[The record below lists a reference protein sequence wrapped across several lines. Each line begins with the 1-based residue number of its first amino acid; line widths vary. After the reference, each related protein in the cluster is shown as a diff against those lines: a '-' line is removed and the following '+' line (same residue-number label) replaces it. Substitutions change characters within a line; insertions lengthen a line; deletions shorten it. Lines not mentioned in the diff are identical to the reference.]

1 MDTTIDPVPRHV
13 RSTGAT
19 TPGRNLRDAIVI
31 GVVLAALAL
40 ASLLHPVLFL
50 VVLTAAMLIGAYEVQ
65 EAVGH
70 ARLDVPVIPVAI
82 GIVSM
87 MVAAYLRG
95 PEMLAVATGLSMVAV
110 VLWRATDGFTASA
123 SSIAGGLLTLLY
135 PAALGGFAALM
146 VAEPAGRTRIAV
158 FILVTVFSDIGGYAA
173 GVRFGRHPMAPSLS
187 PKKSWEGFAGSV
199 LACGVVGALA
209 VWLLLDGAWWGGA
222 VLGVLVA
229 GCATV
234 GDLIESSIKRDVGI
248 KDMSNILPGH
258 GGIMDRLDSLV
269 VCAPVAWAGLRILV
283 PYA

>member
-234 GDLIESSIKRDVGI
+234 GDLIESSIKRDAGI
-248 KDMSNILPGH
+248 KDMSSLLPGH
-258 GGIMDRLDSLV
+258 GGLMDRLDSLV

>member
-209 VWLLLDGAWWGGA
+209 VWLLLDGA
-222 VLGVLVA
+222 
-229 GCATV
+229 
-234 GDLIESSIKRDVGI
+234 
-248 KDMSNILPGH
+248 
-258 GGIMDRLDSLV
+258 
-269 VCAPVAWAGLRILV
+269 
-283 PYA
+283 

>member
-95 PEMLAVATGLSMVAV
+95 PEMLAVATGLS
-110 VLWRATDGFTASA
+110 L
-123 SSIAGGLLTLLY
+123 
-135 PAALGGFAALM
+135 
-146 VAEPAGRTRIAV
+146 
-158 FILVTVFSDIGGYAA
+158 
-173 GVRFGRHPMAPSLS
+173 SL
-187 PKKSWEGFAGSV
+187 
-199 LACGVVGALA
+199 
-209 VWLLLDGAWWGGA
+209 
-222 VLGVLVA
+222 
-229 GCATV
+229 
-234 GDLIESSIKRDVGI
+234 IHI
-248 KDMSNILPGH
+248 
-258 GGIMDRLDSLV
+258 
-269 VCAPVAWAGLRILV
+269 
-283 PYA
+283 

>member
-70 ARLDVPVIPVAI
+70 ARLDVPVIAVAI

-248 KDMSNILPGH
+248 KDMSSLLPGH
-258 GGIMDRLDSLV
+258 GGLMDRLDSLV